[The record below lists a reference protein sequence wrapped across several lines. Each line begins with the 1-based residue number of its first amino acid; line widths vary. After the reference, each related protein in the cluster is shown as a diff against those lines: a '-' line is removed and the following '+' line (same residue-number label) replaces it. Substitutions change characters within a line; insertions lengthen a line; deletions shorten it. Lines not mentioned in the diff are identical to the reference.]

1 MFKTIVTLKIKIIST
16 ENIHISEGYFSLFEW
31 NCILKYFKV
40 LTIQQ
45 ISALKISMFF
55 FKTYNNLIKL
65 KKHTV
70 DTCTY
75 IFKKIQCKR
84 RMEK

>member
-45 ISALKISMFF
+45 ISALKISMVF
-55 FKTYNNLIKL
+55 FKTYKNLIKL

-75 IFKKIQCKR
+75 IF
-84 RMEK
+84 

>member
-45 ISALKISMFF
+45 ISALKIHVSMFF
-55 FKTYNNLIKL
+55 FKTYKNLIKL

-75 IFKKIQCKR
+75 IF
-84 RMEK
+84 